1 MKNYLF
7 ISAILAASFLG
18 AVEVDG
24 IAARVGVKPI
34 YKTEI
39 LSELQMAPQ
48 GMRYEQMRSR
58 MIERLLILNAAT
70 QAKLHLQDW
79 AVQNRI
85 DEIIK
90 STFAGDRNKLM
101 AYLTQSGLSYAKWSE
116 RIKENMII
124 SAMRWQTIDR
134 NINPSPAQ
142 MRNEYL
148 KNPQH
153 YRSPRRV
160 TVSVILLSP
169 DKASLMGEVS
179 QALKNQ
185 PFADVARKY
194 SSDSRSSLGG
204 KWEDVVPEEVF
215 KTEVCDEISRMPKG
229 TLSKWLEIEGWC
241 FLIRLD
247 DVKPPKDNTFEE
259 AYDEI
264 DRRVR
269 SELSEKLFKEWIDR
283 LKRDTYIKV
292 Y

>member
-1 MKNYLF
+1 MKNCFL
-7 ISAILAASFLG
+7 ISAILAASISG

-48 GMRYEQMRSR
+48 GMKYEQMRSK
-58 MIERLLILNAAT
+58 MIERLLILNAAKEARL
-70 QAKLHLQDW
+70 QLQDW
-79 AVQNRI
+79 VVQNRI

-101 AYLTQSGLSYAKWSE
+101 THLTQSGLSYANWAE

-124 SAMRWQTIDR
+124 SAMRWQMVDR
-134 NINPSPAQ
+134 NIDPSPAL
-142 MRNEYL
+142 MRNEYM
-148 KNPQH
+148 KNPQR
-153 YRSPRRV
+153 YKSPRRV
-160 TVSVILLSP
+160 TVSVVLLSP
-169 DKASLMGEVS
+169 DKSSLMGEVT
-179 QALKNQ
+179 QALKDQ

-194 SSDSRSSLGG
+194 SSDSRSSYGG

-229 TLSKWLEIEGWC
+229 TLSKWLEIDGWC
-241 FLIRLD
+241 FLIKLD

-264 DRRVR
+264 ERRVR
-269 SELSEKLFKEWIDR
+269 SELSDKLFKEWIDR

>member
-1 MKNYLF
+1 MKKL
-7 ISAILAASFLG
+7 ILLVAIFAASFLG

-34 YKTEI
+34 YKSEI
-39 LSELQMAPQ
+39 LSELNMAPK
-48 GMRYEQMRSR
+48 GMTYGEMRSK
-58 MIERLLILNAAT
+58 MIERMLILQAAT
-70 QAKLHLQDW
+70 ESKLQLQDW
-79 AVQNRI
+79 VVQNRI

-90 STFAGDRNKLM
+90 SSFGGDKNKLM
-101 AYLTQSGLSYAKWSE
+101 AYLTESGISYAMWAE

-124 SAMRWQTIDR
+124 SAMRWQVVDK
-134 NINPSPAQ
+134 NVQPSPAA
-142 MRNEYL
+142 MRNEYM
-148 KNPQH
+148 KNPQR

-160 TVSVILLSP
+160 TVSVVLLSP
-169 DKASLMGEVS
+169 DKATLRDEVS
-179 QALKNQ
+179 EALKKQ

-194 SSDSRSSLGG
+194 SCDSRSSLGG

-229 TLSKWLEIEGWC
+229 TLSNWLELEGWC

-247 DVKPPKDNTFEE
+247 DVKAPKDNTFEE

-264 DRRVR
+264 ERRVR
-269 SELSEKLFKEWIDR
+269 SEQSEKLFKEWINR
-283 LKRDTYIKV
+283 LQRDTYIKV